1 MVTSAGPRIQ
11 TRPSITKN
19 ARAAAAKSHLHR
31 STTGHLAAISDTP
44 GLRYSGEPEIF

>member
-1 MVTSAGPRIQ
+1 MATSAGPRIQ
-11 TRPSITKN
+11 NRAKHNEN